1 MRYLILLLI
10 AGCTQQPTEQKGLEQ
25 INLPNVQS
33 TAIAP
38 NIVWYPTSDM
48 QRYWQQYRGD
58 QPPKGLRAFT
68 VHKRDQILIFSPMP
82 KRVNDQ
88 ATCLLGHEILHAQF
102 GQYHS
107 ETIE

>member
-1 MRYLILLLI
+1 MKYLFVLLLL
-10 AGCTQQPTEQKGLEQ
+10 AGCNQAPKEGQELVT
-25 INLPNVQS
+25 LPSIQS
-33 TAIAP
+33 TSIAP
-38 NIVWYPTSDM
+38 NIVWYPTSDL

-58 QPPKGLRAFT
+58 APPHGLRAFT
-68 VHKRDQILIFSPMP
+68 VRKQDQILIFSPMP
-82 KRVNDQ
+82 KRVDDQ